1 MKTRGPRNTMIRDDV
16 LRKAAGLFV
25 ERGFT
30 STNLEDIAKAVG
42 LSRPALYYYF
52 KNKDD
57 VLTAL
62 VEEATTYPV
71 AVLEKHRRSKEH
83 SPSERLRLA
92 IRELVL
98 WIIDTPTPMR
108 VLETNEAKLP
118 ARVATQHAKAKRR
131 VLDAFADMITDG
143 IKAGELVH
151 VDPQLAAFALIGM
164 CNWTAWWYTPEGP
177 KKPEEIANLYAD
189 MAIRSLQA
197 SGSPSNR
204 AAARDDIGAALDALR
219 QDVAHLERI
228 IEFRRKNKLL

>member
-1 MKTRGPRNTMIRDDV
+1 MIREDV
-16 LRKAAGLFV
+16 LRKAAGLFA

-71 AVLEKHRRSKEH
+71 TVLDKHRRSEER

-98 WIIDTPTPMR
+98 WIIDNPTPVR

-118 ARVATQHAKAKRR
+118 SRVAAQHAKAKRR
-131 VLDAFADMITDG
+131 VLDAFAGMIADG
-143 IKAGELVH
+143 IKAGEMIH
-151 VDPQLAAFALIGM
+151 AEPQLAAFALIGM
-164 CNWTAWWYTPEGP
+164 CNWTAWWYAPEGSR
-177 KKPEEIANLYAD
+177 KPEEIADLYAD
-189 MAIRSLQA
+189 MAIRSLQVNA
-197 SGSPSNR
+197 PQKR
-204 AAARDDIGAALDALR
+204 DTARG
-219 QDVAHLERI
+219 DVESAIEAIRRDLAQLERVV
-228 IEFRRKNKLL
+228 EFQRSQKLL